1 MSPAAAVAAPRQVP
15 RPGMALRPAA
25 AADRAA
31 VEAITRACGL
41 FHADEVAVALEVFD
55 AAVAG
60 DAAYTAFVAE
70 EDGRVGG
77 WICWG
82 ATPCT
87 TGTWDMYWLA
97 VDPARH
103 GAGIGSRLVAEME
116 RRLAGIAR
124 LIVVETAG
132 RPEYA
137 GTRAFYEARGY
148 RRAAVIP
155 DFYGPGDDQVVYV
168 KTFIPGQDPEEG
180 G

>member
-1 MSPAAAVAAPRQVP
+1 MSTAT
-15 RPGMALRPAA
+15 AA
-25 AADRAA
+25 AAPPVAPPAIALRAA
-31 VEAITRACGL
+31 GAADRGAVESITRACGL
-41 FHADEVAVALEVFD
+41 FRADEVLVALEVFD
-55 AAVAG
+55 AAAAG
-60 DAAYTAFVAE
+60 DPSYTALVAE
-70 EDGRVGG
+70 ADGQAGG

-87 TGTWDMYWLA
+87 IGTWDMYWLA

-148 RRAAVIP
+148 RRVATVP
-155 DFYGPGDDQVVYV
+155 EFYAPGDDQVVYV
-168 KTFIPGQDPEEG
+168 KSFIPGQDPEEG
-180 G
+180 R